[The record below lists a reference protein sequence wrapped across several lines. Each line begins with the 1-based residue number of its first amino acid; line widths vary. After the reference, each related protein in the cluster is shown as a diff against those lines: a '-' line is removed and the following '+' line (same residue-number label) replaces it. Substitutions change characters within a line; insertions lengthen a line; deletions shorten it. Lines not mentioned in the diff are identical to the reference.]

1 MSTALR
7 RVIPRSRLVALAC
20 LLGLLG
26 VLGLTAQSA
35 SASPGQVVKVPVTDA
50 VFTCN
55 DGTTFTATS
64 GDAVAVFHE
73 STDPQGGVHVTGTIA
88 PSNVTLSRSSDN
100 LTYRLA
106 GASWFGGNITAGGT
120 QVFSDTEHF
129 RLLAPSGGAA
139 GSVSIVSHATV
150 LPDGTVVIEFER
162 NTGTCT
168 PPED

>member
-1 MSTALR
+1 MAPAVRRLGGADTARQPSRHASECLCAKERQMSTALR
-7 RVIPRSRLVALAC
+7 RVIPRRLLVALAC

-35 SASPGQVVKVPVTDA
+35 SASPGQVVKVPVAGA

-120 QVFSDTEHF
+120 RVFSDTE
-129 RLLAPSGGAA
+129 
-139 GSVSIVSHATV
+139 
-150 LPDGTVVIEFER
+150 
-162 NTGTCT
+162 
-168 PPED
+168 

>member
-35 SASPGQVVKVPVTDA
+35 SASPGQVVKVPVAEA

>member
-7 RVIPRSRLVALAC
+7 RVIPRRLLVALAC

-35 SASPGQVVKVPVTDA
+35 SASPGQVVKVPVAGA

-139 GSVSIVSHATV
+139 GTVSIVSHATV

>member
-1 MSTALR
+1 
-7 RVIPRSRLVALAC
+7 VALAC

-35 SASPGQVVKVPVTDA
+35 SASPGQVVKVPVAEA

-106 GASWFGGNITAGGT
+106 GASWFGGNITARGT